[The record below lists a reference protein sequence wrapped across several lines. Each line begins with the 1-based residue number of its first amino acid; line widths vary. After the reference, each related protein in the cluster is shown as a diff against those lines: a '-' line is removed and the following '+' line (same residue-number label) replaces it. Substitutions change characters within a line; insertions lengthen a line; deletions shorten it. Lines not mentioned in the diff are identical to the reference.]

1 MEYIVIIIIIILAT
15 IYFIAQDSK
24 KETTKERYGEAIGSL
39 AQMTA
44 ESISNIAHDI
54 AEPASKKQIRLA
66 KEALAMRHRRLYTMH
81 FYNDKDYIEKLFT
94 VDNQFK
100 TSLEILG
107 LSENRWKR
115 IARHIFYVGIIRVK
129 SRDCN
134 DYSKKNTE
142 NLRQYI
148 IEGGKYQSFKEV
160 SHTLK
165 EALRYFGIP
174 TEEWIKYGDT
184 VLEMYNVNDNKDIEE
199 YGYIAPIKPMQN
211 NMHLL

>member
-1 MEYIVIIIIIILAT
+1 METIGIIVIIIFTL

-66 KEALAMRHRRLYTMH
+66 KEALAMRHRNLYAMH

-94 VDNQFK
+94 VDNKFK
-100 TSLEILG
+100 ASLDVLG
-107 LSENRWKR
+107 LSEERWKR
-115 IARHIFYVGIIRVK
+115 VAHHIFYVGILRVE
-129 SRDCN
+129 SRDIN
-134 DYSKKNTE
+134 DYTKKNTE

-148 IEGGKYQSFKEV
+148 IEGGEYQSLKEI
-160 SHTLK
+160 SDTLK
-165 EALRYFGIP
+165 EALEYFEIP
-174 TEEWIKYGDT
+174 AEEWI
-184 VLEMYNVNDNKDIEE
+184 
-199 YGYIAPIKPMQN
+199 
-211 NMHLL
+211 